1 MKSQN
6 NAADNG
12 VVDKLAVDMAK
23 KKSHRAS
30 PNSTRVKG
38 SNPSGKHDIER
49 LIVQDVSNPPGKK
62 SRRQAVITAESRV
75 SRLRRSRNAFV
86 EKARTVKRREYNQRY
101 SQYAQVVAVAS
112 HTDKYHCL
120 ERALN
125 RSGFWL
131 ALDDARKRVRVSKN
145 KFEILIKPDLNAFEL
160 TGSTATDPRLV
171 EFLIDQLHERG
182 YGRTTVGEGR
192 DSMDRWLENRD
203 VEVRADLI
211 GYKFVTPKGREYELV
226 DLAEDLVPGP
236 FEEGSILHGTPLPRS
251 WQNAHF
257 RIVFAKNK
265 TDDANAY
272 YLCLDNLISILPLR
286 DKDYHYKHRL
296 NRSDV
301 LLELARQANVDFC
314 IIDAFNSNHGN
325 AGSRVARPIET
336 RTIIAGQH
344 LLLTDHAAARKMGV
358 SPDASPLHVAAT
370 QHMGLPEPH
379 RIDGDPT
386 PYPDWINVHPL
397 VLDSTRRREQWVE
410 LSQIL
415 QPWMQRIDQE
425 AFPFKDPINEKIN
438 RVLGQYLSG
447 IDDNTTVFWSIVAL
461 NYVLGLLHDGVTTL
475 QIMVWKDSLR
485 HREVPLNLP
494 RDEYQRSDFEAIA
507 SYLEPFERQMASL
520 APDPNGLRW
529 TYDKD
534 GAVLF
539 EFSRSIPVNYDE
551 FVRRVDVAKTI
562 QYMNDYIGGVIVQI
576 KKDSRRRVVHQIE
589 RNLYLPQPNYLALV
603 QGQNIDVSKLELI
616 RYGKS
621 EQKMFWKTIKSENN
635 SAKFDDGTVRF
646 VRLNDDATFVSI
658 FGRQQFTL
666 PLFWEIV
673 NLDNFP
679 VLKQLLVTHAYTTF
693 FTQTMANLEAV
704 YEGRDVRIGKSWNPQ
719 SGEADNISDSS
730 SPSERVAVLLN
741 TVQEFLK
748 RNVLEREGLV
758 YRLFTPYNPQPDY
771 MDENGLAHFN
781 GAAAIP
787 ESRKEQIGVD
797 RDGAKTKFSATTSAL
812 KDVLSD
818 LYLAMRKDLGLQF
831 D

>member
-1 MKSQN
+1 VKSQN
-6 NAADNG
+6 GAADNG
-12 VVDKLAVDMAK
+12 VVDKLEASMAR
-23 KKSHRAS
+23 KKSPRAS
-30 PNSTRVKG
+30 LNPTRGKG

-49 LIVQDVSNPPGKK
+49 LIVKDASYIPGKRP
-62 SRRQAVITAESRV
+62 RREAVIT
-75 SRLRRSRNAFV
+75 
-86 EKARTVKRREYNQRY
+86 NQRD
-101 SQYAQVVAVAS
+101 SRYANVVAIAS
-112 HTDKYHCL
+112 HRDKYKSL
-120 ERALN
+120 ELALN

-131 ALDDARKRVRVSKN
+131 ALNGARRRVRVSKN

-171 EFLIDQLHERG
+171 EFLIDQLHDRG

-192 DSMDRWLENRD
+192 DGMDRWLENRD

-211 GYKFVTPKGREYELV
+211 GYKFVTSKGRAYALV

-236 FEEGSILHGTPLPRS
+236 FEEGSILHGTPLPRR
-251 WQNAHF
+251 WQNANF

-265 TDDANAY
+265 TDDTHAY

-296 NRSDV
+296 NRTDV

-336 RTIIAGQH
+336 RTIIAGHH

-358 SPDASPLHVAAT
+358 SPDASPLHLAAT

-379 RIDGDPT
+379 RIDGDLT

-415 QPWMQRIDQE
+415 QPWMQRIDHE

-447 IDDNTTVFWSIVAL
+447 MDDNTTVFWSIVAL

-475 QIMVWKDSLR
+475 QVMVWKDSLH
-485 HREVPLNLP
+485 HREVPLNLQ
-494 RDEYQRSDFEAIA
+494 RDEYRRSDFEAIA
-507 SYLEPFERQMASL
+507 PYLEPFERQMESL
-520 APDPNGLRW
+520 APDQNGLRW
-529 TYDKD
+529 KYDKD

-539 EFSRSIPVNYDE
+539 EFSRLIPVNYDE

-576 KKDSRRRVVHQIE
+576 KKDSRRRVVHQVE
-589 RNLYLPQPNYLALV
+589 RNLYLPQPNYLALY
-603 QGQNIDVSKLELI
+603 QGQNIDVSKVELI
-616 RYGKS
+616 RYGKTQ
-621 EQKMFWKTIKSENN
+621 QKMFWKTIKSENN

-666 PLFWEIV
+666 PLFLEIV

-704 YEGRDVRIGKSWNPQ
+704 YEGRDVRIGKSWNRQ
-719 SGEADNISDSS
+719 SGETNISDSS

-748 RNVLEREGLV
+748 RNVLEREGLM
-758 YRLFTPYNPQPDY
+758 YRLFTPYNPPPDY
-771 MDENGLAHFN
+771 MDENGFAHFN
-781 GAAAIP
+781 GAAAMP
-787 ESRKEQIGVD
+787 ESRKQQANAN

-812 KDVLSD
+812 KDVLTD